1 MKKTYIFPNA
11 VVTFRKEGN
20 KMNQNE
26 SIKALEC
33 CINNKC
39 SNCPLRKM
47 ACSETVAME
56 NALGLINRY
65 QAEDDKLRKR
75 LEKQKHTLFEQ
86 QAYSAELQAEI
97 ARLKKSNRNWR
108 RKVQRL
114 RAEKKIADKEI
125 YEKGLL

>member
-1 MKKTYIFPNA
+1 MTDKDI
-11 VVTFRKEGN
+11 
-20 KMNQNE
+20 
-26 SIKALEC
+26 IKALEL
-33 CINNKC
+33 CIEGGDGSCTICPYANTP
-39 SNCPLRKM
+39 NCYAESGKDILD
-47 ACSETVAME
+47 
-56 NALGLINRY
+56 LINRY

-75 LEKQKHTLFEQ
+75 LKKQKHTLFEQ

-114 RAEKKIADKEI
+114 RAEKKIAEKQI

>member
-1 MKKTYIFPNA
+1 MTD
-11 VVTFRKEGN
+11 
-20 KMNQNE
+20 NE
-26 SIKALEC
+26 IIKALEC

-56 NALGLINRY
+56 NALGLIKRQ
-65 QAEDDKLRKR
+65 QAESDKFPKR
-75 LEKQKHTLFEQ
+75 LDEQKHALFEQ

-114 RAEKKIADKEI
+114 RAEKKIAEKQI